1 MNITTRISR
10 WRHSYPSFILL
21 IARIILGI
29 ILIAKGIFFI
39 SHAQQLKD
47 LILTIRFSG
56 WVGFLTAYV
65 TFAHLFGG
73 VFIIIGLFTRMAALI
88 QVPVLL
94 GALFF
99 ILPVHEINDMGSD
112 IILSLI
118 VLGLLVYVLRKGSGT
133 ISMDDYLKHH
143 LL

>member
-1 MNITTRISR
+1 
-10 WRHSYPSFILL
+10 L

-47 LILTIRFSG
+47 LILTSRFSG